1 MPGAL
6 RYLAGRAGQAI
17 IVLWITF
24 TIVFLAIQ
32 ALPSDPVTIFLAS
45 DAGGDPALIAQLSA
59 LYGYDRP
66 WFEQYTLQLSNLV
79 RGEFGFSLSTGQSV
93 TDRIGSV
100 AGSTVALASTG
111 LLFSVILAI
120 GISALAFLVDSPRL
134 RNIIVATPSLFSAI
148 PVFWLG
154 IVVLQVFSFQ
164 LGILSLF
171 PDGSLLSLVIP
182 ALVLAI
188 PVSAP
193 IAQVLLTGV
202 EQASELAFVKTAR
215 AKGARPLRVFWRHV
229 FRTSLGATVTVIST
243 TLGILIA
250 GSVITETVF
259 ARPGLGSVLL
269 RAVIA
274 QDVPLVQGLVFLTTF
289 VVVVAALI
297 VDLLMPLLDPR
308 VLRGATSRGAPRLGA

>member
-1 MPGAL
+1 MV
-6 RYLAGRAGQAI
+6 RYLAARAGQAVL
-17 IVLWITF
+17 VLWITY
-24 TIVFLAIQ
+24 TIVFVLIQ
-32 ALPSDPVTIFLAS
+32 TLPSDPVTIFLAS
-45 DAGGDPALIAQLSA
+45 DAGADQELIDRVSA

-66 WFEQYTLQLSNLV
+66 WFEQYAVQLGNLL

-93 TDRIGSV
+93 LDRIGSV
-100 AGSTVALASTG
+100 VGSTLALASTG
-111 LLFSVILAI
+111 LLLSVLIAIL
-120 GISALAFLVDSPRL
+120 ISAVAFLVDSPRL
-134 RNIIVATPSLFSAI
+134 RAVIVAAPSLFSSI

-164 LGILSLF
+164 LRILSLF
-171 PDGSLLSLVIP
+171 PDGSLLSLLIP

-215 AKGARPLRVFWRHV
+215 AKGARPFRVFWHHV
-229 FRTSLGATVTVIST
+229 FRSSLGATTAVIGT
-243 TLGILIA
+243 TLGVLIA

-274 QDVPLVQGLVFLTTF
+274 QDVPLVQGLVFLTTM
-289 VVVVAALI
+289 VVVVAALV
-297 VDLLMPLLDPR
+297 VDLVTPLLDPR
-308 VLRGATSRGAPRLGA
+308 VLRSVGSRGVSRLGA